1 MIPGILPKLPKGID
15 VPVSGV
21 IFFLQKY
28 RLGMKREILTKIC
41 VLLLGLT
48 MLGTAFEPV
57 NQLGCCAVSRAENP
71 VVNADQTVIMLWD
84 RESKTQHF
92 IRKADFKTDASDMG
106 FLVPS
111 PSRPQLSESGNA
123 AFSLLDRITS
133 PPAQKSGGFPLG
145 CAVQAPVDSLAY
157 RVTVVEEKRVAG
169 FDATVLTAKTGED
182 LVLWLKKNG
191 YAYSP
196 AIAEWAKPYL
206 GGSWHFTALK
216 VAKDRAGSAQHTVKA
231 AALRIS
237 FRTDQPLFP
246 YREPESTVSSQ
257 QLGANHR
264 LLRIYFIAETQYE
277 GRINGNKRWSG
288 KALWSG
294 DITTHRSEL
303 LDALQLP
310 AFTGPSRWWLTKI
323 DDDWPYER
331 AAGDVYFAPVEKEK
345 SFNLGA
351 ASTSKTI
358 ELSGLA
364 MVALFSW
371 SMLRKR
377 KAH

>member
-1 MIPGILPKLPKGID
+1 
-15 VPVSGV
+15 
-21 IFFLQKY
+21 
-28 RLGMKREILTKIC
+28 MKRQILTKIC
-41 VLLLGLT
+41 ILLLGLT
-48 MLGTAFEPV
+48 RLGAAFEPMH
-57 NQLGCCAVSRAENP
+57 QLGCCAVSRAENP

-84 RESKTQHF
+84 RERKTQHF

-182 LVLWLKKNG
+182 LVQWLKKNG

-216 VAKDRAGSAQHTVKA
+216 LAKDRAVSAQQTVKA

-246 YREPESTVSSQ
+246 YREPESTASSQ

-303 LDALQLP
+303 LAALQLP
-310 AFTGPSRWWLTKI
+310 SSAVPSRWWLTKI
-323 DDDWPYER
+323 DDDWPYEK
-331 AAGDVYFAPVEKEK
+331 AAGDVYFSPVEKEK

-364 MVALFSW
+364 MAALFSW
-371 SMLRKR
+371 TLFKMRRKPR
-377 KAH
+377 IR